1 MKRPVIGITASHDT
15 EHDKLFINS
24 VYLRA
29 IRNAGGIPIIFPM
42 EVTEDDLRDLVT
54 LTDGVLFTG
63 GDDIHPFLYGE
74 ETDAK
79 CGNVSQPRDSMEMAL
94 VPLVMEFGKPIFGI
108 CRGIQ
113 ILNTAMG
120 GTLYQD
126 IPSQFKSEPSI
137 AHRQPFAYKV
147 PSHTVDITP
156 GTLLSRILGEEHASI
171 AVNSMH
177 HQAIK
182 DVAPGL
188 EVCGYAPDKMIEAV
202 YAPDYPFL
210 LGVQWHPEH
219 LTTSQSDAAKLFAA
233 FVDACR

>member
-29 IRNAGGIPIIFPM
+29 IRNAGGIPMIFPM

-126 IPSQFKSEPSI
+126 IPSQFKSEFSI

-219 LTTSQSDAAKLFAA
+219 LTTSQPDAAKLFAA

>member
-29 IRNAGGIPIIFPM
+29 IRNAGGIPMTFPM

-126 IPSQFKSEPSI
+126 IPSQFKSELSI

-219 LTTSQSDAAKLFAA
+219 LTTSQPDAAKLFAA

>member
-29 IRNAGGIPIIFPM
+29 IRNAGGIPMIFPM
-42 EVTEDDLRDLVT
+42 EVMEDDLRDLVT

-126 IPSQFKSEPSI
+126 IPSQFKSELSI

-188 EVCGYAPDKMIEAV
+188 EVCGYAPDKMTEAV

-219 LTTSQSDAAKLFAA
+219 LTTSQPDAAKLFAA

>member
-1 MKRPVIGITASHDT
+1 M
-15 EHDKLFINS
+15 
-24 VYLRA
+24 
-29 IRNAGGIPIIFPM
+29 
-42 EVTEDDLRDLVT
+42 
-54 LTDGVLFTG
+54 
-63 GDDIHPFLYGE
+63 
-74 ETDAK
+74 
-79 CGNVSQPRDSMEMAL
+79 
-94 VPLVMEFGKPIFGI
+94 
-108 CRGIQ
+108 
-113 ILNTAMG
+113 
-120 GTLYQD
+120 
-126 IPSQFKSEPSI
+126 
-137 AHRQPFAYKV
+137 

-156 GTLLSRILGEEHASI
+156 GTLHSRILGEEHASI

-219 LTTSQSDAAKLFAA
+219 LTTSQPDAAKLFAA

>member
-29 IRNAGGIPIIFPM
+29 IRNAGGIPMIFPM

-126 IPSQFKSEPSI
+126 SPSQFKSELSI

-219 LTTSQSDAAKLFAA
+219 LTTSQPDAAKLFAA

>member
-29 IRNAGGIPIIFPM
+29 IRNAGGIPMIFPM

-126 IPSQFKSEPSI
+126 IPSQFKSELSI

-219 LTTSQSDAAKLFAA
+219 LTTSQPDAAKLFVA

>member
-1 MKRPVIGITASHDT
+1 MKKPVIGFAVSHDT
-15 EHDKLFINS
+15 ENDKIFVNS
-24 VYLRA
+24 IYLRSV
-29 IRNAGGIPIIFPM
+29 RNAGGIPMVFPM
-42 EVTEDDLRDLVT
+42 ELSEDDLRELLDRV
-54 LTDGVLFTG
+54 DGVLFTG

-74 ETDAK
+74 ETHAK
-79 CGNVSQPRDSMEMAL
+79 CGNISQPRDSMEMAL
-94 VPLVMEFGKPIFGI
+94 FPMALETGKPIFGI

-113 ILNTAMG
+113 LINTAMG

-126 IPSQFKSEPSI
+126 IPSQFSSDISI

-147 PSHTVDITP
+147 PSHTVDVVQD
-156 GTLLSRILGEEHASI
+156 TLLSRILGEEVTSI

-182 DVAPGL
+182 DLAPGL
-188 EVCGYAPDKMIEAV
+188 EVCGYAPDHMIEAV

-219 LTTSQSDAAKLFAA
+219 LASFQPEAARLFSA
-233 FVDACR
+233 FVEACR

>member
-29 IRNAGGIPIIFPM
+29 IRNAGGIPMIFPM

-126 IPSQFKSEPSI
+126 IPSQFKSELSI

-219 LTTSQSDAAKLFAA
+219 LTTSQPDAAKLFTA

>member
-29 IRNAGGIPIIFPM
+29 IRNAGGIPMIFPM

-126 IPSQFKSEPSI
+126 IPSQFKSELSI

-182 DVAPGL
+182 GVAPGL

-219 LTTSQSDAAKLFAA
+219 LTTSQPDAAKLFAA

>member
-29 IRNAGGIPIIFPM
+29 IRNAGGIPMIFPM
-42 EVTEDDLRDLVT
+42 EVMEDDLRDLVT

-126 IPSQFKSEPSI
+126 IPSQFKSELSI

-219 LTTSQSDAAKLFAA
+219 LTTSQPDAAKLFAA

>member
-29 IRNAGGIPIIFPM
+29 IRNAGGIPMIFPM

-63 GDDIHPFLYGE
+63 GDDIHPFLYGD

-126 IPSQFKSEPSI
+126 IPSQFKSELSI

-219 LTTSQSDAAKLFAA
+219 LTTSQPDAAKLFAA

>member
-29 IRNAGGIPIIFPM
+29 IRNAGGIPMIFPM

-126 IPSQFKSEPSI
+126 IPSQFKSELSI

-202 YAPDYPFL
+202 YAPD
-210 LGVQWHPEH
+210 
-219 LTTSQSDAAKLFAA
+219 
-233 FVDACR
+233 

>member
-29 IRNAGGIPIIFPM
+29 IRNAGGIPMIFPM

-126 IPSQFKSEPSI
+126 IPSQFKSELSI

-202 YAPDYPFL
+202 YAPHYPFL

-219 LTTSQSDAAKLFAA
+219 LTTSQPDAAKLFAA

>member
-29 IRNAGGIPIIFPM
+29 IRNAGGIPMIFPM

-126 IPSQFKSEPSI
+126 IPSQFKSELSI

-202 YAPDYPFL
+202 FAPDYPFL

-219 LTTSQSDAAKLFAA
+219 LTTSQPDAAKLFAA

>member
-29 IRNAGGIPIIFPM
+29 IRNAGGIPMIFPM

-120 GTLYQD
+120 GPLYQD
-126 IPSQFKSEPSI
+126 IPSQFKSELSI

-219 LTTSQSDAAKLFAA
+219 LTTSQPDAAKLFAA

>member
-29 IRNAGGIPIIFPM
+29 IRNAGGIPMIFPM

-120 GTLYQD
+120 GTLHQD
-126 IPSQFKSEPSI
+126 IPSQFKSELSI

-219 LTTSQSDAAKLFAA
+219 LTTSQPDAAKLFAA

>member
-29 IRNAGGIPIIFPM
+29 IRNAGGIPMIFPM

-94 VPLVMEFGKPIFGI
+94 VPLVMEFGKPTFGI

-126 IPSQFKSEPSI
+126 IPSQFKSELSI

>member
-29 IRNAGGIPIIFPM
+29 IRNAGGIPMIFPM

-126 IPSQFKSEPSI
+126 IPSQFKSELSI

-219 LTTSQSDAAKLFAA
+219 LTTSQPDAAKLFAA
-233 FVDACR
+233 FVDACQ

>member
-29 IRNAGGIPIIFPM
+29 IRNAGGIPMIFPM

-126 IPSQFKSEPSI
+126 IPSQFKSELSI

-219 LTTSQSDAAKLFAA
+219 LTTSQLDAAKLFAA

>member
-29 IRNAGGIPIIFPM
+29 IRNAGGIPMIFPM

-126 IPSQFKSEPSI
+126 IPSQFKSELSI

-219 LTTSQSDAAKLFAA
+219 LTTSQQDAAKLFAA

>member
-29 IRNAGGIPIIFPM
+29 IRNAGGIPMIFPM

-113 ILNTAMG
+113 LLNTAMG

-126 IPSQFKSEPSI
+126 IPSQFKSELSI

-219 LTTSQSDAAKLFAA
+219 LTTSQPDAAKLFTA

>member
-29 IRNAGGIPIIFPM
+29 IRNAGGIPMIFPM

-126 IPSQFKSEPSI
+126 IPSQFKSELSI

-210 LGVQWHPEH
+210 LGVQWHPEW
-219 LTTSQSDAAKLFAA
+219 LSEADPRQQALFDA
-233 FVDACR
+233 FVKACH

>member
-29 IRNAGGIPIIFPM
+29 IRNAGGIPMIFPM

-126 IPSQFKSEPSI
+126 IPSQFKSELSI

-219 LTTSQSDAAKLFAA
+219 LTTSQPDAAKLFAA
-233 FVDACR
+233 CVDACR

>member
-1 MKRPVIGITASHDT
+1 MKRPLIGVTASHDT
-15 EHDKLFINS
+15 DNDRLFINS
-24 VYLRA
+24 AYLQAVRT
-29 IRNAGGIPIIFPM
+29 AGGIPVILPM
-42 EVTEDDLRDLVT
+42 EISEEDLRTLVTEV
-54 LTDGVLFTG
+54 DGVLFTG

-74 ETDAK
+74 ETNAK
-79 CGNVSQPRDSMEMAL
+79 CGAVSQPRDSMEMAL
-94 VPLVMEFGKPIFGI
+94 VPLAMEFGRPILGI

-113 ILNTAMG
+113 ILNTALG

-126 IPSQFKSEPSI
+126 IPTQFVSELSI

-147 PSHTVDITP
+147 PSHTVDVIP

-188 EVCGYAPDKMIEAV
+188 EVCAYAPDHMIESV

-219 LTTSQSDAAKLFAA
+219 LAPIHPDAAKLFSA
-233 FVDACR
+233 FVEACR

>member
-29 IRNAGGIPIIFPM
+29 IRNAGGIPMIFPM

-126 IPSQFKSEPSI
+126 IPSQFKSELSI

-156 GTLLSRILGEEHASI
+156 GTLLSRILGAEHASI

-219 LTTSQSDAAKLFAA
+219 LTTSQPDAAKLFAA

>member
-29 IRNAGGIPIIFPM
+29 IRNAGGIPMIFPM

-126 IPSQFKSEPSI
+126 IPSQFKSELSI

-219 LTTSQSDAAKLFAA
+219 LTTSQPDAAKLFAA
-233 FVDACR
+233 FVDACN

>member
-29 IRNAGGIPIIFPM
+29 IRNAGGIPMIFPM
-42 EVTEDDLRDLVT
+42 EVMENDLRDLVT

-126 IPSQFKSEPSI
+126 IPSQFKSELSI

-219 LTTSQSDAAKLFAA
+219 LTTSQPDAAKLFAA

>member
-29 IRNAGGIPIIFPM
+29 IRNAGGIPMIFPM

-126 IPSQFKSEPSI
+126 IPSQFKSELSI

-219 LTTSQSDAAKLFAA
+219 LTTAQPDAAKLFAA

>member
-29 IRNAGGIPIIFPM
+29 IRNAGGIPMIFPM

-126 IPSQFKSEPSI
+126 IPSQFQSELSI

-219 LTTSQSDAAKLFAA
+219 LTPSQPDAAKLFAA

>member
-29 IRNAGGIPIIFPM
+29 IRNAGGIPMIFPM

-126 IPSQFKSEPSI
+126 IPSQFKSELSI

-147 PSHTVDITP
+147 PSHTVDIPP

-219 LTTSQSDAAKLFAA
+219 LTTSQPDAAKLFAA

>member
-1 MKRPVIGITASHDT
+1 MKKPVIGVTASHDT
-15 EHDKLFINS
+15 EHDNLFINS

-29 IRNAGGIPIIFPM
+29 IRSAGGIPMIFPL
-42 EVTEDDLRDLVT
+42 EVTEDDLRDLVA

-63 GDDIHPFLYGE
+63 GDDIHPFFYGE
-74 ETDAK
+74 ETNAK

-94 VPLVMEFGKPIFGI
+94 VPIVMEFGKPIFGI

-113 ILNTAMG
+113 VLNTAMG

-126 IPSQFKSEPSI
+126 IPSQFQSELSI

-147 PSHTVDITP
+147 PSHTVDVTP
-156 GTLLSRILGEEHASI
+156 GTLLSRILGEKNASI

-188 EVCGYAPDKMIEAV
+188 EVCGCAPDKMIEAV

-219 LTTSQSDAAKLFAA
+219 LTASQPDAAKLFAA

>member
-29 IRNAGGIPIIFPM
+29 IRNAGGIPMIFPM

-126 IPSQFKSEPSI
+126 IPSQFKSELSI

-202 YAPDYPFL
+202 YAPDYHFL

-219 LTTSQSDAAKLFAA
+219 LTNSQSDAAKLFAA

>member
-1 MKRPVIGITASHDT
+1 MIGITASHDT

-29 IRNAGGIPIIFPM
+29 IRNAGGIPMIFPM

-126 IPSQFKSEPSI
+126 IPSQFKSELSI

-219 LTTSQSDAAKLFAA
+219 LTTSQPDAAKLFAA

>member
-29 IRNAGGIPIIFPM
+29 IRNAGGIPMIFPM

-108 CRGIQ
+108 CRGIL

-126 IPSQFKSEPSI
+126 IPSQFKSELSI

-219 LTTSQSDAAKLFAA
+219 LTTSQPDAAKLFAA

>member
-29 IRNAGGIPIIFPM
+29 IRNAGGIPMIFPM

-126 IPSQFKSEPSI
+126 IPSQFKSELSI

-156 GTLLSRILGEEHASI
+156 GTPLSRILGEEHASI

-219 LTTSQSDAAKLFAA
+219 LTTSQPDAAKLFAA

>member
-1 MKRPVIGITASHDT
+1 MKRPFIGVTTSHDT
-15 EHDKLFINS
+15 ENDRLFINS
-24 VYLRA
+24 TYLRA
-29 IRNAGGIPIIFPM
+29 IRSAGATPVIFPM
-42 EVTEDDLRDLVT
+42 EVSEDELRDLTASV
-54 LTDGVLFTG
+54 DGVLFTG

-74 ETDAK
+74 ETNAK
-79 CGNVSQPRDSMEMAL
+79 CGNISQQRDALEMSL
-94 VPLVMEFGKPIFGI
+94 VPLVMEFGRPILGI

-113 ILNTAMG
+113 LLNTAMG

-126 IPSQFKSEPSI
+126 IPSQFEADLSI

-147 PSHTVDITP
+147 PSHTVDVIP
-156 GTLLSRILGEEHASI
+156 GTLLSRILGEDHASI

-182 DVAPGL
+182 DLAPGL

-219 LTTSQSDAAKLFAA
+219 LVSTQQEAAKLFAA
-233 FVDACR
+233 FVEACR